1 MKRTGSAVWK
11 GGLKDG
17 AGTLSTE
24 SGVLSNVNY
33 SFAKRF
39 GDEKGTNPEELVG
52 AAHAACFSMQLS
64 GVLGAAG
71 LTPDEINTSAAVSG
85 SMNGGGF
92 TITDVHLTV
101 RATVPGADQSAFIA
115 AAQKAKE
122 ICPISK
128 LLHGSVDITMDAI
141 LLRPELRPGRAFY
154 AHRFFPPERSGGGSG
169 RARGAAPRLSSV
181 RRGRRTPRLP
191 RRRWS
196 IRASWAS

>member
-24 SGVLSNVNY
+24 SGTLDAVNY

-52 AAHAACFSMQLS
+52 AAHAACYSMQLS
-64 GVLGAAG
+64 GVLGAAE
-71 LTPDEINTSAAVSG
+71 LTPEAINTTATVTG
-85 SMNGGGF
+85 KMDDGGF
-92 TITDVHLTV
+92 TITDVHLKV
-101 RATVPGADQSAFIA
+101 EATVPGATEDQFRE

-128 LLHGSVDITMDAI
+128 LLNGSVDITIDAT
-141 LLRPELRPGRAFY
+141 LTA
-154 AHRFFPPERSGGGSG
+154 
-169 RARGAAPRLSSV
+169 
-181 RRGRRTPRLP
+181 
-191 RRRWS
+191 
-196 IRASWAS
+196 